1 MRDNLQYYS
10 KNSDSLTILLEKEDL
25 RKLLNSARD
34 NFFEF
39 LYTNTEFF
47 FYKKKTV
54 KHFNLFCTKEYI
66 KMSKQEASEV
76 YAKTGFQEVVSKI
89 EDKLYYNLFT
99 NYDIILNLDKNELAK
114 ILLIDFKILLDISNM
129 NLSEFKNPPGEH
141 ESK

>member
-1 MRDNLQYYS
+1 MSDNAHYY

-47 FYKKKTV
+47 FYKKKLV

-66 KMSKQEASEV
+66 KMSKQEAEEV
-76 YAKTGFQEVVSKI
+76 YDKTGFQEVVSKI
-89 EDKLYYNLFT
+89 EDKRYYNLFT
-99 NYDIILNLDKNELAK
+99 NYDIILNLDKNVLAK

-129 NLSEFKNPPGEH
+129 NLSEFKNFSGEH

>member
-1 MRDNLQYYS
+1 MSDNTHYY

-25 RKLLNSARD
+25 RKLLNSARE

-47 FYKKKTV
+47 FYKKQLV

-89 EDKLYYNLFT
+89 EDKRYYNLFT
-99 NYDIILNLDKNELAK
+99 NYDIILNLDKNVLAK

-129 NLSEFKNPPGEH
+129 NLSEFKNFSGEH

>member
-1 MRDNLQYYS
+1 MSDNAHYY

-47 FYKKKTV
+47 FYKKKLV

-66 KMSKQEASEV
+66 KMSKQEAAEV
-76 YAKTGFQEVVSKI
+76 YDKTGFQEVVSKI
-89 EDKLYYNLFT
+89 EDKRYYNLFT
-99 NYDIILNLDKNELAK
+99 NYDIILNLDKNVLAK

-129 NLSEFKNPPGEH
+129 NLSEFKNFSGEH

>member
-1 MRDNLQYYS
+1 MSDNLQYY

-47 FYKKKTV
+47 FYKKKLV

-66 KMSKQEASEV
+66 KMSKQEAEEV
-76 YAKTGFQEVVSKI
+76 YDKTGFQEVVSKI
-89 EDKLYYNLFT
+89 EDKRYYNLFT
-99 NYDIILNLDKNELAK
+99 NYDIILNLDKNVLAK
-114 ILLIDFKILLDISNM
+114 ILLTDFKILLDISNM
-129 NLSEFKNPPGEH
+129 NLSEFKNFSGEH

>member
-1 MRDNLQYYS
+1 MSDNSHYY

-25 RKLLNSARD
+25 RKLLNSARE

-47 FYKKKTV
+47 FYKKKLV

-76 YAKTGFQEVVSKI
+76 YTKTGFQEVVSKI
-89 EDKLYYNLFT
+89 EDKRYYNLFT
-99 NYDIILNLDKNELAK
+99 NYDIILNLDKNVLAK

-129 NLSEFKNPPGEH
+129 NLSEFKNFSGEH

>member
-1 MRDNLQYYS
+1 
-10 KNSDSLTILLEKEDL
+10 
-25 RKLLNSARD
+25 
-34 NFFEF
+34 
-39 LYTNTEFF
+39 
-47 FYKKKTV
+47 
-54 KHFNLFCTKEYI
+54 
-66 KMSKQEASEV
+66 MSKQEASEV

-129 NLSEFKNPPGEH
+129 NLSEFKNFSGEH

>member
-47 FYKKKTV
+47 FYKKKLV

-66 KMSKQEASEV
+66 KMSKQEALEV
-76 YAKTGFQEVVSKI
+76 YAKTGFQKVVSKI

-129 NLSEFKNPPGEH
+129 NLSEFKNFSGDH

>member
-1 MRDNLQYYS
+1 MSNNLQYY

-47 FYKKKTV
+47 FYKKKLV

-99 NYDIILNLDKNELAK
+99 NYDIILNLDKNVLAK

-129 NLSEFKNPPGEH
+129 NLSEFKNFSGDH

>member
-66 KMSKQEASEV
+66 KMSKQEALEV
-76 YAKTGFQEVVSKI
+76 YAKTGFQKVVSKI

-129 NLSEFKNPPGEH
+129 NLSEFKNFSGDH

>member
-114 ILLIDFKILLDISNM
+114 ILLIDFKILLNISNM

>member
-1 MRDNLQYYS
+1 MRDNLQYY

-66 KMSKQEASEV
+66 KMSKQEAGEV
-76 YAKTGFQEVVSKI
+76 YDKTGFQEVVSKI

-99 NYDIILNLDKNELAK
+99 NYDIILNLDKNVLAK
-114 ILLIDFKILLDISNM
+114 ILLVDFKILLDISNM

>member
-129 NLSEFKNPPGEH
+129 NLSEFKNSPGEH

>member
-1 MRDNLQYYS
+1 MSDNLQYY

-47 FYKKKTV
+47 FYKKKLV

-89 EDKLYYNLFT
+89 EDKRYYNLFT
-99 NYDIILNLDKNELAK
+99 NYDIILNLDKNVLAK

-129 NLSEFKNPPGEH
+129 NLSEFKNFSGDH

>member
-1 MRDNLQYYS
+1 MSDNLQYYS

-47 FYKKKTV
+47 FYKKKLV

-76 YAKTGFQEVVSKI
+76 YAKTGFQKVVSKI

-99 NYDIILNLDKNELAK
+99 NYDIILNLDKNVLAK

-129 NLSEFKNPPGEH
+129 NLSEFKNFSGDH

>member
-129 NLSEFKNPPGEH
+129 NLSEFKNFSGEH

>member
-1 MRDNLQYYS
+1 MSDNLQYY

-47 FYKKKTV
+47 FYKKKLV

-89 EDKLYYNLFT
+89 EDKRYYNLFT
-99 NYDIILNLDKNELAK
+99 NYDIILNLDKNILAK

-129 NLSEFKNPPGEH
+129 NLSEFKNFSGEH

>member
-1 MRDNLQYYS
+1 MSYNSYYY

-47 FYKKKTV
+47 FYKKKLV
-54 KHFNLFCTKEYI
+54 NHFNLFCTKEYI

-89 EDKLYYNLFT
+89 EDKRYYNLFT
-99 NYDIILNLDKNELAK
+99 NYDIILNLDKNVLAK

-129 NLSEFKNPPGEH
+129 NLSEFKNFSGEH